1 MRKGKGLTVSNKKI
15 EAFFAGFVYFFG
27 TFNTQYPLQLLL
39 FEPTMVSKI
48 SEGIEVSIET
58 FYQKDYSNP
67 LQNEYMFAYRI
78 TIENHNSFPVKL
90 LRRYWEVFDSNTEQR
105 IVEGEGV
112 VGVQPLI
119 MPGKH
124 YQYVS
129 GCHLKSELGKMQ
141 GFYTMENVENK
152 ESIQVNIPAFKL
164 VAPVKLN

>member
-1 MRKGKGLTVSNKKI
+1 MN
-15 EAFFAGFVYFFG
+15 
-27 TFNTQYPLQLLL
+27 
-39 FEPTMVSKI
+39 SKI
-48 SEGIEVSIET
+48 SEGVQVSVET

-78 TIENHNSFPVKL
+78 TIENHNAFPIKL
-90 LRRYWEVFDSNTEQR
+90 LRRYWEILDSNGEHR
-105 IVEGEGV
+105 EVEGEGV

-141 GFYTMENVENK
+141 GYYTMENVSTKNLIK
-152 ESIQVNIPAFKL
+152 VNIPAFKL
-164 VAPVKLN
+164 IAPVKLN